1 MNITNQSISRKPPV
15 ATTGIIGWLRMNLFS
30 SWINTLITF
39 FVLYCLYQIIPWFLN
54 WSIFEADFTRN
65 YLGETIVDIRSVS
78 DDVQVEYAGNIPAV
92 SGSSNDNTSNT
103 TGYGLFAARFLV

>member
-1 MNITNQSISRKPPV
+1 MLQQVLADIEEHKECVSV
-15 ATTGIIGWLRMNLFS
+15 WGADECGTGGC
-30 SWINTLITF
+30 INCF
-39 FVLYCLYQIIPWFLN
+39 GPGEQF
-54 WSIFEADFTRN
+54 
-65 YLGETIVDIRSVS
+65 GETIVDIRSVS